1 MSTLTTFFIT
11 LASAVVGGIIAGYY
25 SFKATKEAHQNQKK
39 VADENEKLIIK
50 SLLQAIHDELETV
63 FDRYQETMG
72 SKIESL
78 EKNTPLMMY
87 YPLVSD
93 FFTVYNGNS
102 FLIGRIKDND
112 LRKSII
118 KTYTLAKGMVDSFR
132 MNNDI
137 LQKYEHWSFVY
148 AETKE
153 DIHRDRINAYYLS
166 LVNYADTLR
175 SIHNDL
181 KVNLKMTTRTLIK
194 NGVLSEAI

>member
-1 MSTLTTFFIT
+1 MNGTIMRDTYT
-11 LASAVVGGIIAGYY
+11 GYY
-25 SFKATKEAHQNQKK
+25 SFQATKEAHQNQKK
-39 VADENEKLIIK
+39 VADDNEKLIIK
-50 SLLQAIHDELETV
+50 SLLQAVHDELETV

-118 KTYTLAKGMVDSFR
+118 KTYTLAKGIVDSFR

-153 DIHRDRINAYYLS
+153 DIHRERANAYYIS
-166 LVNYADTLR
+166 LVKYADTLR
-175 SIHNDL
+175 NIHNDL

-194 NGVLSEAI
+194 NGVLSEAT